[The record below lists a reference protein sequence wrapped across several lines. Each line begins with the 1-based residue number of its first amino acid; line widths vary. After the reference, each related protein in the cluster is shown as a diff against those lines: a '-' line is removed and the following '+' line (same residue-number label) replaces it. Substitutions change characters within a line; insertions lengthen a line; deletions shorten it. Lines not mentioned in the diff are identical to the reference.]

1 MKLKLPNS
9 CKGRILFS
17 LLVLAV
23 LCAIDGF
30 LIEPNWIEVTHHF
43 LTVPVAQPLKIAH
56 LSDLH
61 TERLGLRERR
71 LLKLLDQEKPD
82 VIVITGD
89 TISSTGTYE
98 EEARVLRELHA
109 PLGVWLVRG
118 NWENWYALRNESD
131 FYRANGIHFLLNRSV
146 ELRPDIRLTGVDY
159 SNYAAPDI
167 ERAFANVPENSYRIA
182 LFHGPA
188 FFAQSAQRYNL
199 ALAGHSHGGQVRV
212 PFWGPL
218 WLPAGVG
225 PYIHGWFAAGSSRM
239 YVSRGIGMTLLPVRF
254 ACRPELAIL
263 TLRPAAD

>member
-131 FYRANGIHFLLNRSV
+131 FYRANGIHFLLNRRLNSV
-146 ELRPDIRLTGVDY
+146 PTSGSPASITRTTQHRT
-159 SNYAAPDI
+159 SSAPLQM
-167 ERAFANVPENSYRIA
+167 F
-182 LFHGPA
+182 
-188 FFAQSAQRYNL
+188 QRTPT
-199 ALAGHSHGGQVRV
+199 ASRCSTARR
-212 PFWGPL
+212 
-218 WLPAGVG
+218 
-225 PYIHGWFAAGSSRM
+225 SSRNPR
-239 YVSRGIGMTLLPVRF
+239 SGTTWRWPGIRMVDRSGFLFGDRCGYPRVWARTFTVGLHLAVRE
-254 ACRPELAIL
+254 CM
-263 TLRPAAD
+263 